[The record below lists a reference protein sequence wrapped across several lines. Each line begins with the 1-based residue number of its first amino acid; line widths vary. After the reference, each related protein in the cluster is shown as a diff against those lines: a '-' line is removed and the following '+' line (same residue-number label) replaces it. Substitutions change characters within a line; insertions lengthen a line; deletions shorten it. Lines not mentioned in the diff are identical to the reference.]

1 MSALTNIAE
10 DRVLNHLCLVTAWTP
25 QSPLKV
31 ALFTVTPGEAGGGT
45 EVSGG
50 AYARTNVTFSAASN
64 GSITNS
70 NDVVFPTATASWGTV
85 VAIAI
90 YDSASTPVMI
100 WYGPTAVGKA
110 VETGDEYRLPAGA
123 ITLTAD

>member
-1 MSALTNIAE
+1 MSALTNTAE
-10 DRVLNHLCLVTAWTP
+10 NRLLDHLCGVTPWQPTA
-25 QSPLKV
+25 PLKV
-31 ALFTVTPGEAGGGT
+31 ALFTATPGESGGGT
-45 EVSGG
+45 EVTGG
-50 AYARTNVTFSAASN
+50 SYARTNVTFSAASN

-70 NDVVFPTATASWGTV
+70 NDVVFPTATAAWGTI
-85 VAIAI
+85 VAVAI

-110 VETGDEYRLPAGA
+110 VEQGDEYRLPAGA

>member
-10 DRVLNHLCLVTAWTP
+10 NRVLDHISGVTSWTP
-25 QSPLKV
+25 VAPLKV
-31 ALFTVTPGEAGGGT
+31 ALYTVSPGEAGGGT

-50 AYARTNVTFSAASN
+50 SYSRTNVTFAAASN

-85 VAIAI
+85 IAISI
-90 YDSASTPVMI
+90 YDSAGTPLMI

-110 VETGDEYRLPAGA
+110 VETGDEFRLPAGA